1 MSLKSLK
8 NLNKK
13 KYIYIYIKSPQY
25 TFRPCLS
32 YIKIYAYTCNTLT
45 LEAPVTSIPLQ

>member
-13 KYIYIYIKSPQY
+13 KIKSPQY

-32 YIKIYAYTCNTLT
+32 YIKIYVKNTTNTNYMLILKNEFLT
-45 LEAPVTSIPLQ
+45 VT